1 MRAAH
6 RAARDDINAIFA
18 DVKAGKVDGGSQ
30 IDRSVRMEGARRR
43 AHPIRT
49 LLQWPAASSVN
60 VSKPPQ
66 NMRPPSKGIF
76 EGSINSLSC
85 GSSMTEMWEAFNSR

>member
-30 IDRSVRMEGARRR
+30 IDRSVRMEGARLR
-43 AHPIRT
+43 AHPLRT
-49 LLQWPAASSVN
+49 SLIAAPGLSGAAPGSRIAYSFACPACPEQA
-60 VSKPPQ
+60 
-66 NMRPPSKGIF
+66 GF
-76 EGSINSLSC
+76 
-85 GSSMTEMWEAFNSR
+85 